1 MPFQHLSL
9 TTMGLS
15 NPINADDF
23 AALLMDVEMKLDKT
37 MTEARNTRI
46 IGLAAG
52 VRSALAGLISRS
64 QSMAQVV
71 EAMIGAQ
78 RRIDSD
84 RSERTHLANDKHHEK
99 ENAGKIAR
107 LDSDIAAQSQ
117 VLAQHVA
124 QYSTLQIAFMMA
136 FGELSHLMNSQVGV
150 TKLERLQDTMGALRL
165 ENINDMVSN
174 QGKRQLA
181 QASDA
186 AELNE
191 AHMDHLVRER
201 IQMAVAVVVSA
212 VGEVLSALAEIAPMA
227 DHQDDETSLS
237 AASHLPIQG

>member
-37 MTEARNTRI
+37 MTEARNSRI
-46 IGLAAG
+46 ISLAAG
-52 VRSALAGLISRS
+52 MRSALAGLISRS

-201 IQMAVAVVVSA
+201 VQMAVAVVVSA